1 MKGHLVLAL
10 GSGGGGVLRALGLD
24 PGRESKTTDRLFP
37 QARFILLDA
46 YPVMPEELLHSY
58 GGGIWQGMD
67 PAAVRDV
74 LTNPE
79 AFPSIRSW
87 LGPVPPLLKTFE
99 KAYRPGNGVSHR
111 HFGRILFNLYRAQ
124 ELHARLV
131 DHARHLRLTAR
142 ELHLHVVVEA
152 GDVAGSAFFLDA
164 LRQSELSLSGQIGER
179 TIHLMQTAPNCAEER
194 RQEWKASAHATI
206 AELTHAAKSLP
217 SHHTLMYGS
226 YEEKD
231 PATVCAACALWL
243 ERCLLNHQDFLR
255 WTESVFR
262 ESSRRTR
269 PTRVATRHLGR
280 READLARIRKHIL
293 LGLAARRLSRGPEV
307 VGMEDAV
314 PPSLPDFTK
323 LLFPNLESAE
333 KFCDPR
339 VEWRRQSLGLSRVIQ
354 RCYIP
359 DAWPKVLQK
368 GLQDHF
374 QTGFRG
380 TGVKGW
386 FRKVSAHA
394 REIAAPTLTLWR
406 EFLQSQLAAGRTI
419 EQMVSIL
426 QKNAGE
432 LRDKARHLL
441 EATPAPWEPPES
453 FFPSRNG
460 GLVSFALGT
469 RERQLETACLEL
481 GKEYYER
488 TREAGGRAVGRIL
501 ESLAEGIDELSLKLD
516 AGLEKFIEVD
526 TLCHRCAGLV
536 AVKTGLAPRGTAEIP
551 DVGAEISALFPP
563 LSRAFWATVSC
574 NEPFRTARLLQTL
587 EENLGLMEAH
597 ARRNSPRAENRAES
611 RADEAEW
618 KGVLESLPPGS
629 GYAEMKEDPLAEAI
643 SRHPPEGKSLA
654 VAAPPQGY
662 TEGLLFH
669 LVGEKQDPEEAL
681 QKAVEKE
688 HASFCQKN
696 PFNKI
701 LIHTEAEFTRAA
713 SVS

>member
-10 GSGGGGVLRALGLD
+10 GSGGAGVLRALGLD
-24 PGRESKTTDRLFP
+24 PGRESQTTDRAFP
-37 QARFILLDA
+37 QARFVLLDA
-46 YPVMPEELLHSY
+46 HPVMPEELLHSY

-67 PAAVRDV
+67 PAAVRGV

-79 AFPSIRSW
+79 AFPSLRSW
-87 LGPVPPLLKTFE
+87 LGPVPKLLKTFE
-99 KAYRPGNGVSHR
+99 ETYRPGNGVSHR

-131 DHARHLRLTAR
+131 DHARNLRLTTR

-164 LRQSELSLSGQIGER
+164 IRQSELSLSGQIGER
-179 TIHLMQTAPNCAEER
+179 TIHLMQTAPNCTEER
-194 RQEWKASAHATI
+194 RGEWKASAHAAIT
-206 AELTHAAKSLP
+206 ELTHAAKSLP
-217 SHHTLMYGS
+217 SHHTLIYGS
-226 YEEKD
+226 PEEKD

-243 ERCLLNHQDFLR
+243 ERSLLNHRDFLR
-255 WTESVFR
+255 WTEAVFR
-262 ESSRRTR
+262 EPSRRSR

-280 READLARIRKHIL
+280 READLARIRKHVL
-293 LGLAARRLSRGPEV
+293 LGLAARRLSRGPGV
-307 VGMEDAV
+307 DGMEEAV

-323 LLFPNLESAE
+323 LLFPNLESAG
-333 KFCDPR
+333 KFPDPR
-339 VEWRRQSLGLSRVIQ
+339 VEWRRQSLGLSKVIQ

-380 TGVKGW
+380 TGVEGW
-386 FRKVSAHA
+386 FRKVSAQS
-394 REIAAPTLTLWR
+394 REIAAPAVALWR
-406 EFLQSQLAAGRTI
+406 EFVMSQLAAGRTL

-426 QKNAGE
+426 RKNAGE
-432 LRDKARHLL
+432 LRDKARLLL
-441 EATPAPWEPPES
+441 EATPAAWEPSES

-481 GKEYYER
+481 AQEYYER
-488 TREAGGRAVGRIL
+488 TREAGGRAVGRVL
-501 ESLAEGIDELSLKLD
+501 ESLAEGIDELALKLD
-516 AGLEKFIEVD
+516 AGLERFIEID

-551 DVGAEISALFPP
+551 DVGAEIPALFSP

-574 NEPFRTARLLQTL
+574 DEPFRTTRLLQTL
-587 EENLGLMEAH
+587 EENLGLIEAH
-597 ARRNSPRAENRAES
+597 ARRNSPRTDNRTEI

-618 KGVLESLPPGS
+618 KDVLGGLPPGS
-629 GYAEMKEDPLAEAI
+629 AYAEMKDDPLAEAI
-643 SRHPPEGKSLA
+643 SRSPPEGKTLA
-654 VAAPPQGY
+654 VSAPPQGY
-662 TEGLLFH
+662 TEGLLVH
-669 LVGEKQDPEEAL
+669 LVGETQAPEEAL
-681 QKAVEKE
+681 RKAMEKNHE
-688 HASFCQKN
+688 SFCRKN
-696 PFNKI
+696 PLNKI
-701 LIHTEAEFTRAA
+701 LIHTEAEFTNAA
-713 SVS
+713 SLS